1 MPAPMQTAY
10 PIPMQYQYQ
19 LAPQGYPTSGE
30 KSTTCEKKETTL
42 SKSSSS
48 QSQQTCQIKMMTE
61 PVDIARGHTS
71 MPAPMQTAYPIPMQ
85 YQYQL
90 APQGYPTSGGPTHQ
104 TAMQWSYLQ
113 PIPINLLP
121 PGTIPIPV
129 QDLSKSLAEGT
140 PICPVTIAEQFAQ
153 MSVANA
159 TWGAVAPATVPMAI
173 PIANPAAFQSAPVD
187 PSQEPHEANAP
198 AVPPMA
204 AQEDMKQ
211 KSEESDT
218 MKKGSDVK
226 KRQKARKEAD
236 EERKHKEEERLKEQ
250 KTLEEAL
257 ERAKREAEITRKA
270 RVFKHVLEGADKSP
284 ELERRLLGVDSARWR
299 EDLQRYFHI
308 SYFIKICSS
317 HGYSL
322 RLRVDKLR
330 SEERQ
335 VFRCLSG
342 LA

>member
-1 MPAPMQTAY
+1 MF
-10 PIPMQYQYQ
+10 
-19 LAPQGYPTSGE
+19 SE
-30 KSTTCEKKETTL
+30 
-42 SKSSSS
+42 
-48 QSQQTCQIKMMTE
+48 
-61 PVDIARGHTS
+61 GH
-71 MPAPMQTAYPIPMQ
+71 A
-85 YQYQL
+85 L
-90 APQGYPTSGGPTHQ
+90 GPTPT

-204 AQEDMKQ
+204 AQEGYESSASSSGVVSRRSAVTDRCYTARERSSSSATDYDEQIAERKRMEAEDAERERYD
-211 KSEESDT
+211 EERVRREKET
-218 MKKGSDVK
+218 
-226 KRQKARKEAD
+226 KARREAD

-250 KTLEEAL
+250 DKERIRKTLEEAL

-284 ELERRLLGVDSARWR
+284 ELERRLLGVDPETGDRILH
-299 EDLQRYFHI
+299 EVF
-308 SYFIKICSS
+308 SYI
-317 HGYSL
+317 L
-322 RLRVDKLR
+322 LKL
-330 SEERQ
+330 
-335 VFRCLSG
+335 VFK
-342 LA
+342 